1 VVVWLRASIGD
12 CYDNAVIESLWSRM
26 QTDLRKRRR
35 RHAAL
40 GVRNPIEYEK
50 MQLTVQP
57 VA

>member
-1 VVVWLRASIGD
+1 
-12 CYDNAVIESLWSRM
+12 M
-26 QTDLRKRRR
+26 QTDLLKRRR

-50 MQLTVQP
+50 MQLSVQP